1 MPDEDQLWLQP
12 AKPPPAGISEDL
24 YRLTDDLDLIKAQ
37 LAQLRREKAPRPLYV
52 MFGSAGLV
60 IAWIEFFRRVCL

>member
-1 MPDEDQLWLQP
+1 
-12 AKPPPAGISEDL
+12 L

-37 LAQLRREKAPRPLYV
+37 LAQLRREKALRPLYV